1 MQSPIYTFCALH
13 PNMTSGTLVGFNLS
27 QRSSMRFMFSA
38 ALAACSLLLSVPS
51 AVAQSQTQR
60 GEYLVTIMDCTG
72 CHTPGT
78 FLGKP
83 DLQRPLAGSEVG
95 FQIPGLGIFYP
106 PNLTPDPETGLGKW
120 SEADIIKAVR
130 TGVRPDGRQLVP
142 IMPYHSYDKLT
153 DADARALATY
163 LKSLKPVR
171 NQVPGPLGAN
181 EKPLAPYLTVV
192 MPQ

>member
-1 MQSPIYTFCALH
+1 MKQIGWAAFVAGSVL
-13 PNMTSGTLVGFNLS
+13 MSG
-27 QRSSMRFMFSA
+27 SSAF
-38 ALAACSLLLSVPS
+38 
-51 AVAQSQTQR
+51 AQTQTQR

-83 DLQRPLAGSEVG
+83 DMDRPLAGSEVG
-95 FQIPGLGIFYP
+95 FQIPGLGVFYP

-130 TGVRPDGRQLVP
+130 TGVRPDGRQLAP
-142 IMPYHSYDKLT
+142 IMPYHSYGKLT
-153 DADARALATY
+153 DADAKALVSY
-163 LKSLKPVR
+163 LKSMKPVKNR
-171 NQVPGPLGAN
+171 VPGPFGPS
-181 EKPLAPYLTVV
+181 EKPTAAYLSVV

>member
-1 MQSPIYTFCALH
+1 MRQ
-13 PNMTSGTLVGFNLS
+13 TLWT
-27 QRSSMRFMFSA
+27 
-38 ALAACSLLLSVPS
+38 ALAAGSFLVQPRRPF
-51 AVAQSQTQR
+51 AQNQAQR

-83 DLQRPLAGSEVG
+83 DMQRPLAGSEVG

-142 IMPYHSYDKLT
+142 IMPYHSYCKLT
-153 DADARALATY
+153 DADARALASY

-171 NQVPGPLGAN
+171 NQVPGPVGPN
-181 EKPLAPYLTVV
+181 EKPSAPYLTVV
-192 MPQ
+192 IPQ

>member
-1 MQSPIYTFCALH
+1 MLGESTKHESFMKWALWIAFVAG
-13 PNMTSGTLVGFNLS
+13 SVLV
-27 QRSSMRFMFSA
+27 SS
-38 ALAACSLLLSVPS
+38 PS
-51 AVAQSQTQR
+51 AYAQTQTQR

-83 DLQRPLAGSEVG
+83 DMQRPLAGSEVG
-95 FQIPGLGIFYP
+95 FQVPGLGIFYP

-142 IMPYHSYDKLT
+142 VMPYHSYGKLT
-153 DADARALATY
+153 DADAKAVAIY
-163 LKSLKPVR
+163 LKSLKPVQNR
-171 NQVPGPLGAN
+171 VPGPIGPN
-181 EKPLAPYLTVV
+181 EKPTAAYLSVV